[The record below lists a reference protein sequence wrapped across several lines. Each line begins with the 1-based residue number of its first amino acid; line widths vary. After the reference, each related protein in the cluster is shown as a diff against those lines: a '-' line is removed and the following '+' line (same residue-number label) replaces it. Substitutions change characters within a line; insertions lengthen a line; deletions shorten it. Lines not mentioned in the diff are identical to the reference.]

1 MSMEV
6 TLSPPTAGGSRSP
19 IGVGHTLDLRGA
31 LRTSWRLRL
40 DLHLEDKDIR

>member
-31 LRTSWRLRL
+31 LRTSWRL